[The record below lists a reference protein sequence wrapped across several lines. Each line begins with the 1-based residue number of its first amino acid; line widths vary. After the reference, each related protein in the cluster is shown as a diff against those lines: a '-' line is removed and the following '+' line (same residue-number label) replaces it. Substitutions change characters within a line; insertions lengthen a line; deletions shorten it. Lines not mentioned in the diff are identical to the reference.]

1 MTKPE
6 QCVGLTTHK
15 WIDSCPHKILPV
27 KYLSSFDQQNLSFQD
42 LASCKPA
49 AAALPEAAFQYR
61 QKTFFFNRKNTLFFT
76 FIRMLTFYVLVLTL

>member
-6 QCVGLTTHK
+6 QRVGLPTHK
-15 WIDSCPHKILPV
+15 WTDSRPHKILPV
-27 KYLSSFDQQNLSFQD
+27 KYLSSFDKQNLSFQD

-49 AAALPEAAFQYR
+49 AAALPEKAFSIQT
-61 QKTFFFNRKNTLFFT
+61 KTLYTFFFT

>member
-15 WIDSCPHKILPV
+15 WTDSCPHKILPV
-27 KYLSSFDQQNLSFQD
+27 KYLSSFDKQNLSFQD

-49 AAALPEAAFQYR
+49 AAAVPEAAFSIQTKTLY
-61 QKTFFFNRKNTLFFT
+61 TFFSPLSEC
-76 FIRMLTFYVLVLTL
+76 